1 MAILSERDARQ
12 ILGRVMELSRADE
25 CEANLS
31 GGVAGNIRYALNQ
44 VTTSGI
50 VEDTQL
56 IVQSS
61 YGKRLG
67 SATINEFD
75 DASLQKVVRRS
86 EELARLAPEN
96 PEWVSVEAPHEYAE
110 SDAFVQRTADIS
122 PALRA
127 NAASGSIGPAKKQDV
142 TAAGFLNDTAYFQA
156 LMNHKGLFAYH
167 KGTNAN
173 FTVTMRTNDGQGS
186 GWATR
191 DANDIA
197 RLGADE
203 ASAVALDKAVKSRGA
218 KALEPGKYT
227 VILEPAASVQLIGN
241 MVGAFDARLMDEGR
255 SFLSA
260 GDGKTKIGQ
269 KLFDERVT
277 LRSDPTHPM
286 CPGATWA
293 PDGRP
298 IEPVTWIENGVV
310 KNVSCSRYWAQKN
323 DYPAIPGPSNGIM
336 EGGEKSLD
344 EMIAETERGILVTRT
359 WYIRTVDPQTQL
371 YTGLTRDGTFYIEN
385 GKIRYPVKNFRFNES
400 PVIML
405 NNLEDLGR
413 PQRVT
418 IGAGG
423 LGGGF
428 GIDTLPVL
436 VPPMKI
442 REFTFSSLSDA
453 V

>member
-12 ILGRVMELSRADE
+12 ILGRVMELSKADE
-25 CEANLS
+25 CEASLS

-44 VTTSGI
+44 VTTSG
-50 VEDTQL
+50 VVDDTQL

-61 YGKRLG
+61 FGKRLG

-75 DASLQKVVRRS
+75 DASLEKVVRRS

-96 PEWVSVEAPHEYAE
+96 PEWVSVEAPHEYAK

-127 NAASGSIGPAKKQDV
+127 EAANGSIAPAKKRDA
-142 TAAGFLNDTAYFQA
+142 TAAGFLNDTAFFQA
-156 LMNHKGLFAYH
+156 MMNSKELFAYH
-167 KGTNAN
+167 RATNAN

-186 GWATR
+186 GWATS
-191 DANDIA
+191 DVNDIA
-197 RLGADE
+197 RLDAAQ
-203 ASAVALDKAVKSRGA
+203 ASARALDKAVRSRGA
-218 KALEPGKYT
+218 RALEPGRYT
-227 VILEPAASVQLIGN
+227 VIMEPAASVQLIGN
-241 MVGAFDARLMDEGR
+241 MIGAFDARLIDEGR
-255 SFLSA
+255 SFLS
-260 GDGKTKIGQ
+260 GEDGKSRIGQ

-277 LRSDPTHPM
+277 LRSDPAHAL
-286 CPGATWA
+286 CPAATWSG
-293 PDGRP
+293 DGRP
-298 IEPVTWIENGVV
+298 VEPVTWIENGVV
-310 KNVSCSRYWAQKN
+310 KNVVCSRYWAKKH
-323 DYPAIPGPSNGIM
+323 DYPAIPGPTNGIM
-336 EGGEKSLD
+336 EGGEKTLD
-344 EMIAETERGILVTRT
+344 EMIAQTERGILVTRT
-359 WYIRTVDPQTQL
+359 WYIRTVDPQSQL
-371 YTGLTRDGTFYIEN
+371 YTGLTRDGTFYIED

-405 NNLEDLGR
+405 NNLEELGR
-413 PQRVT
+413 PERVT

-423 LGGGF
+423 IGGGF